1 GESGLRPRKERPVCA
16 PPFSHRRAR
25 HRRSPATSRRALPA
39 RAAPAS
45 AQAAAPRPPPAAT
58 RGSAASRSGRR
69 AIPPLAAARPRA
81 PRSAPRTRSLPG
93 KRDRRAACGP
103 DGETAAPPSGS
114 RAPPRATTDQEPAR
128 ASASPPPRPPYAD
141 DGGRLRRREAGP
153 FIPLAAPVPLNG
165 CWDTPLRGQSLVRR
179 PGYVWAGMETGGSAT
194 RRAAAT
200 AGAAV

>member
-1 GESGLRPRKERPVCA
+1 
-16 PPFSHRRAR
+16 
-25 HRRSPATSRRALPA
+25 ALPA

-153 FIPLAAPVPLNG
+153 FIPLAAPVPSNG
-165 CWDTPLRGQSLVRR
+165 GWDRPLRGQSLLSGLTNSPAAAFSPIAFSLPSTRTVNC
-179 PGYVWAGMETGGSAT
+179 PAAGSAVWS
-194 RRAAAT
+194 RSSVP
-200 AGAAV
+200 G